1 MKKFLVLAVLAL
13 AVTACKVSYT
23 ASGADIEP
31 DVKTISVEYFPNYA
45 PLVQPNLSQ
54 NFTEALKDIFITR
67 TNLSLVSREGDLQFS
82 GSITGYSVTPIAAQA
97 NETAAQSRLTITVKV
112 IFKNI
117 KHPEKDFEQS
127 FTRFA
132 DFDSSEAL
140 SSVEDALIETINA
153 ELTENIFNRAVV
165 NW

>member
-1 MKKFLVLAVLAL
+1 MKKLVFAILV
-13 AVTACKVSYT
+13 VMVSACKVSYT
-23 ASGADIEP
+23 ASGASIEP

-67 TNLSLVSREGDLQFS
+67 TDLSLVSRDGDLQFS
-82 GSITGYSVTPIAAQA
+82 GSITGYSVAPIAAQA

-112 IFKNI
+112 KFRNV
-117 KHPEKDFEQS
+117 KHEENDFEQS

-132 DFDSSEAL
+132 DFDSNEAL
-140 SSVEDALIETINA
+140 SSVEEALIETINA